1 MKVVIVGG
9 GAVGFQLAQQLIR
22 EQQDVVIVERDP
34 EQARI
39 LGNRLDC
46 MVVNGPGNNVDTL
59 RQAGTATADCF
70 IAVTTSDE
78 VNMIACALVSSEFKV
93 PKKIARVRNIEYSGS
108 RLAEAGVLGIDYVV
122 NPETE
127 TAHEIITSIE
137 QGALSDVISFEATNL
152 QIQSLTVAPH
162 ASVVGVRLRDLGNL
176 HARFLVALIVRDGS
190 YIIPSGENRIQEG
203 DQIYIVATAKDTE
216 AVFARFGK
224 PRRSL
229 NRIVLVGGGGKIG
242 SRIAE
247 HFLGVDSGDVRGYRR
262 IVSAWRKRSVNLKIV
277 ERDYQK
283 CKELANRYPSATT
296 IHADIADE
304 SLFEE
309 EQFEQS
315 DLVVAVTD
323 NQELNMVT
331 ALYARSVGIPR
342 TVCLVNNSGYADI
355 ASRLGID
362 VPVSLK
368 KSMVDAI
375 LKIIR
380 RGSVRNVRSLF
391 NGQIQVLEL
400 TIASDSPLAGKLL
413 NDVALPTGT
422 LLVSVTHGGNAIIPD
437 GQTRLH
443 AGDGVVVML
452 RQEHFDRVV
461 QAISPEHDGD

>member
-1 MKVVIVGG
+1 MKVVIAGG

-22 EQQDVVIVERDP
+22 ERHDVVIVERDA

-46 MVVNGPGNNVDTL
+46 MVVNGPGNNVDVL
-59 RQAGTATADCF
+59 REAGTGTADCF

-78 VNMIACALVSSEFKV
+78 VNLIACALVSSEFNIA
-93 PKKIARVRNIEYSGS
+93 KKIARVRNIEYSGS

-127 TAHEIITSIE
+127 TATEIITSIE
-137 QGALSDVISFEATNL
+137 QGALSDVISFEATDL

-162 ASVVGVRLRDLGNL
+162 APLVGVRLRDLRTI
-176 HARFLVALIVRDGS
+176 HERFLIALIVRAGL
-190 YIIPSGENRIQEG
+190 YIIPSGENRVQEG

-216 AVFARFGK
+216 AVFASFGK
-224 PRRSL
+224 PRRTL
-229 NRIVLVGGGGKIG
+229 NKVVLVGGGGKIG

-247 HFLGVDSGDVRGYRR
+247 YFLRVHAGRR
-262 IVSAWRKRSVNLKIV
+262 RSHTRPILQRRKRSVHLKIV

-283 CKELANRYPSATT
+283 CKELANRFSSATI

-304 SLFEE
+304 TLFEE
-309 EQFEQS
+309 EQFEES

-342 TVCLVNNSGYADI
+342 TVCLVNNTGYADI

-391 NGQIQVLEL
+391 NGQIQILEL
-400 TIASDSPLAGKLL
+400 TIAPDSPLVGRVLR
-413 NDVALPTGT
+413 DIALPAGT
-422 LLVSVTHGGNAIIPD
+422 LIVSVTHNGTAIIPG
-437 GQTRLH
+437 GQTRLE
-443 AGDGVVVML
+443 ADDGVVVML

-461 QAISPEHDGD
+461 QLISPGQQEK

>member
-22 EQQDVVIVERDP
+22 ENRDVVIIERDP
-34 EQARI
+34 EQARM

-46 MVVNGPGNNVDTL
+46 MIVNGPGNNVDVL
-59 RQAGTATADCF
+59 REAGTGNADCF

-78 VNMIACALVSSEFKV
+78 VNMIACALVSSEFDV
-93 PKKIARVRNIEYSGS
+93 PRKIARVRNIEYSGS
-108 RLAEAGVLGIDYVV
+108 RLAEAGVLGIDHVV

-127 TAHEIITSIE
+127 TAKEIITSIE
-137 QGALSDVISFEATNL
+137 QGALSDVIAFEATDL
-152 QIQSLTVAPH
+152 QIQTLNVTAHTPVIGS
-162 ASVVGVRLRDLGNL
+162 RLRDLGQHIN
-176 HARFLVALIVRDGS
+176 ARFLIALIVRDGT
-190 YIIPSGENRIQEG
+190 YIIPSGDNRVQEG
-203 DQIYIVATAKDTE
+203 DQIYVVATARDTE

-224 PRRSL
+224 PRRAL
-229 NRIVLVGGGGKIG
+229 NKVVLVGGGGKIG
-242 SRIAE
+242 NRIAE
-247 HFLGVDSGDVRGYRR
+247 HFLGVRSGSHSGYDRLKA
-262 IVSAWRKRSVNLKIV
+262 AWRKRTVNLKIV

-283 CKELANRYPSATT
+283 CKELANRYKAATT

-309 EQFEQS
+309 EQFGES

-355 ASRLGID
+355 AARLGID

-391 NGQIQVLEL
+391 DGQIELLEL
-400 TIASDSPLAGKLL
+400 QISSDSSMIGRPLQ
-413 NDVALPTGT
+413 DVSLPAGT
-422 LLVSVTHGGNAIIPD
+422 LIVSVTSQGTAIIPD
-437 GQTRLH
+437 GRTVLN
-443 AGDGVVVML
+443 AGDGIVVML
-452 RQEHFDRVV
+452 RQEHSDRVV
-461 QAISPEHDGD
+461 ELFSPEQT